1 MIARSLPASG
11 EAASHGHAC
20 QLVLDLPHPVGE
32 GLSDF
37 LPAPSNRE
45 ALDAVLRW
53 PDWPAPGCLL
63 IGPGGSGK
71 THLAKIWAQRA
82 GAVVLRGNEVWGP
95 ADPGR
100 RVAGAGACVVDDAQ
114 DLADE
119 AELFHL
125 WNSLV
130 ERGGSLLLTASEP
143 VAQWGL
149 RLPDLRSRL
158 LTAWPVRIGAPD
170 DQLLA
175 ALLVKQLAD
184 RQIRAGTEIVEF
196 LVRRIERSFAA
207 ARSVV
212 QALDRASLRARR
224 PVTLPLARLVLDELA
239 HRQEGEA

>member
-1 MIARSLPASG
+1 MG
-11 EAASHGHAC
+11 E
-20 QLVLDLPHPVGE
+20 E
-32 GLSDF
+32 LSDF

-63 IGPGGSGK
+63 IGPAGSGK
-71 THLAKIWAQRA
+71 THLAKIWAQRSR
-82 GAVVLRGNEVWGP
+82 AVVLRGTEIWAP

-100 RVAGAGACVVDDAQ
+100 RVAGAVACVIDDAQ

-119 AELFHL
+119 TELFHL
-125 WNSLV
+125 WNRMV
-130 ERGGSLLLTASEP
+130 EQGGSLLLTAAEP
-143 VAQWGL
+143 VTQWRL

-175 ALLVKQLAD
+175 ALVVKQLAD
-184 RQIRAGTEIVEF
+184 RQILAGTEVVDF

-207 ARSVV
+207 ARAVV
-212 QALDRASLRARR
+212 QALDLASLRARR
-224 PVTLPLARLVLDELA
+224 PVTMPLARLVLEEFA
-239 HRQEGEA
+239 RARREES